1 MRTVHLYGRLKKYAK
16 SIDLDVAT
24 AGEAVRALAVNFP
37 GILDD
42 IKDGSW
48 RIVRGHKDKGMD
60 LGEEDIAMMKLGNA
74 DLHFIPAVA
83 GRKSGR
89 SSGALKAV
97 LGVALIA
104 VSFGTAPFLGTA
116 IMGGALGGATWGS
129 ALGMVGLSL
138 ALTGISSMLVP
149 ESVTQGQGQGD
160 ERNSFIMSGPTGA
173 VGQGNPVPLVYGGP
187 IIVGSVM
194 ISGGIDIDQLQ
205 PI

>member
-1 MRTVHLYGRLKKYAK
+1 MRTVHLHGKLRKYAK
-16 SIDLDVAT
+16 TIQLDVAT

-37 GILDD
+37 EILED
-42 IKDGSW
+42 IKAGTW
-48 RIVRGHKDKGMD
+48 RVVRGDRKNGMNM
-60 LGEEDIAMMKLGNA
+60 GEEDVAMMKLGNA
-74 DLHFIPAVA
+74 DLHFLPAVA
-83 GRKSGR
+83 GRKSG
-89 SSGALKAV
+89 SSGGILKTI

-138 ALTGISSMLVP
+138 ALTGISSMLAP
-149 ESVTQGQGQGD
+149 ESATEND
-160 ERNSFIMSGPTGA
+160 EKNSFIMNGPTGA

-194 ISGGIDIDQLQ
+194 ISGGIDIDQLE

>member
-1 MRTVHLYGRLKKYAK
+1 MRTVHLHGKLRKYAK
-16 SIDLDVAT
+16 TIDLEVST

-37 GILDD
+37 EILAD
-42 IKDGSW
+42 IKDGTW
-48 RIVRGHKDKGMD
+48 RVVRGDLKTGMD
-60 LGEEDIAMMKLGNA
+60 LGEEEIALMKLGKA
-74 DLHFIPAVA
+74 DLHLMPAVS
-83 GRKSGR
+83 GRKGSG
-89 SSGALKAV
+89 GGVLKAV

-138 ALTGISSMLVP
+138 ALTGISSMLAP
-149 ESVTQGQGQGD
+149 ENTS
-160 ERNSFIMSGPTGA
+160 EAEEKNSFILSGPTGA